1 MQSWTILFRNY
12 RISTSISY
20 CLYGG
25 QVFFFFLVSVSILL
39 QGKGC
44 LFVFFCDRAYK
55 VFIFE
60 EQLLWEKVACLYSCE
75 KLWNIC
81 DLSLRFSTAIL
92 ALWQRLSFWPR
103 DLATLPCVC
112 FLYRENDRLSTCHHF
127 FFFFSPPLFPRKRVQ
142 SWLWCTAGSEPV
154 SSGLTVRRTAG
165 VDGRSPAGGRAK
177 RQNAS
182 GPPCV
187 FWASRKRKPKC
198 RPSVDSVAPR
208 THTTPIPS
216 LWFSV
221 TFCCRPRSPSNE
233 CWTMFFYFPCTCGR

>member
-20 CLYGG
+20 YLYGG
-25 QVFFFFLVSVSILL
+25 QVFFFVSVSILL

-44 LFVFFCDRAYK
+44 LFVFCDRAYK

-81 DLSLRFSTAIL
+81 DLLLRFSTAIL

-112 FLYRENDRLSTCHHF
+112 FLYRENDRLSTCHHPF
-127 FFFFSPPLFPRKRVQ
+127 FFFFSHFLGNVFNLGCDVPL
-142 SWLWCTAGSEPV
+142 EV
-154 SSGLTVRRTAG
+154 SLSVLVL
-165 VDGRSPAGGRAK
+165 
-177 RQNAS
+177 
-182 GPPCV
+182 PCV
-187 FWASRKRKPKC
+187 EPRAWTVVHPRGPSEAPKRYRSSVCFLSLAEEKIEVS
-198 RPSVDSVAPR
+198 PSVDSVAPR

>member
-25 QVFFFFLVSVSILL
+25 QVFLFFFGQRFYSFAG
-39 QGKGC
+39 QR
-44 LFVFFCDRAYK
+44 LFVWGFFFCDRAYK

-127 FFFFSPPLFPRKRVQ
+127 FFFFFSPSFPRKRVQ

-154 SSGLTVRRTAG
+154 SSGLTVRRT
-165 VDGRSPAGGRAK
+165 VGRAK

-187 FWASRKRKPKC
+187 FWASRKRKAKF